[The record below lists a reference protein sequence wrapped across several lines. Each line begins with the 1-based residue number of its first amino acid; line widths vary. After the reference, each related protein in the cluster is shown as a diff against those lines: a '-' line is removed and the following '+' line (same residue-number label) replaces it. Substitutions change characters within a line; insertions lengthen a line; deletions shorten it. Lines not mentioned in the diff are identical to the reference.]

1 MNPQSV
7 RPLKRDVRYVQP
19 NKPLLQSP
27 QTLCRLLPC
36 CYATAASIDM
46 RRSRIARR

>member
-7 RPLKRDVRYVQP
+7 RPLKRNVRYVQP

-27 QTLCRLLPC
+27 QTLDVGGHVLRHV
-36 CYATAASIDM
+36 
-46 RRSRIARR
+46 RIY